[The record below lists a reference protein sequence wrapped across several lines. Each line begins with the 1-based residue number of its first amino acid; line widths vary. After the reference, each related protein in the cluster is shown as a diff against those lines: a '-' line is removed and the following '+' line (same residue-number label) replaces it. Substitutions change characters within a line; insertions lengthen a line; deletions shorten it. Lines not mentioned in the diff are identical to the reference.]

1 MLKDEIKKKLI
12 KKGKKTKSIGLTRDA
27 DYKTMITP

>member
-12 KKGKKTKSIGLTRDA
+12 KKEYKKLLELTRDSSHESG
-27 DYKTMITP
+27 IIS